1 MLTKKPCSRSDAPDI
16 AAKAQPGQ
24 FVIVVPHER
33 GERVPLTI
41 CGYDAKK
48 GTVSFA
54 FHEVGKTTKELGCLN
69 EGDCLLNLTGPL
81 GNPSEIKKFGKV
93 LCVGGSIMI
102 APMLLQVKAMKEA
115 GNHVTTVLGCRSKDF
130 LFMEKEA
137 KALSDKVYV
146 ASDDGTIGYK
156 GLDFLKDLLKTEK
169 FDRCVV
175 MGPVVMMK
183 DVSEITKPYGI
194 PTVVTLTPIM
204 IDGMGMCGVCR
215 VTVAGKMQFGCVDGP
230 EFDGHQTDFEELI
243 QRQRLMLPE
252 ERVSS
257 MLWEIGRLQVWQ
269 KQSLNRNL
277 RKKPWRCRSRS
288 RKFALKTLTKLP

>member
-1 MLTKKPCSRSDAPDI
+1 VCSGESGGESKTYKIISKKKLAHKETLFEVYAPDV

-54 FHEVGKTTKELGCLN
+54 FHEVGKTTKEMGCLN
-69 EGDCLLNLTGPL
+69 EGDCLLNITGPL

-115 GNHVTTVLGCRSKDF
+115 GNQVTTVLGCRSKDF

-156 GLDFLKDLLKTEK
+156 GLDFLQDLLKTEK
-169 FDRCVV
+169 FDRCVAL
-175 MGPVVMMK
+175 GPVVMMK
-183 DVSEITKPYGI
+183 DVSEITKPYGV

-257 MLWEIGRLQVWQ
+257 MLWEMGGCKCGRN
-269 KQSLNRNL
+269 K
-277 RKKPWRCRSRS
+277 
-288 RKFALKTLTKLP
+288 A